1 MILFGRHI
9 FEIAGIKS
17 IVRGLVIHIIQIT
30 YSMENQSLKKS
41 YIFVRRRKI
50 LPEILLVHFNP
61 IFWGMNNK
69 IKAKSALRSFDSPQK
84 EISPKIHCY
93 ILFFQFVVFQSNGC
107 TLHTFISFWGYTF
120 KIFCTTKYWICK
132 YFDVLKVCHDL
143 PSYAKIG
150 QEKPRQLETS
160 HDNTRQSIDARTIQV
175 KT

>member
-50 LPEILLVHFNP
+50 LPEILLVHFHP

-69 IKAKSALRSFDSPQK
+69 IKAKSAL
-84 EISPKIHCY
+84 
-93 ILFFQFVVFQSNGC
+93 
-107 TLHTFISFWGYTF
+107 
-120 KIFCTTKYWICK
+120 
-132 YFDVLKVCHDL
+132 
-143 PSYAKIG
+143 
-150 QEKPRQLETS
+150 
-160 HDNTRQSIDARTIQV
+160 
-175 KT
+175 